1 MSKIK
6 RMCGLCLK
14 SSDFT
19 GANKNKCK
27 VLALWG
33 KYLAEE
39 HFSEEESDV
48 EECPLLEFS
57 NADKENKRIE
67 TTQEPN
73 EYKECKD
80 EFVCDHVLD
89 DTGYVSVRRVKN
101 KTIAWNNGEVDN
113 KGKILDDLELEW
125 DKVLKVYLS
134 TNESEDDY
142 QTWLRILNIV

>member
-6 RMCGLCLK
+6 RLCGLCLK

-39 HFSEEESDV
+39 PLGD
-48 EECPLLEFS
+48 EECPLLASDDKVES
-57 NADKENKRIE
+57 TPETKEDKED
-67 TTQEPN
+67 EP
-73 EYKECKD
+73 
-80 EFVCDHVLD
+80 EFVCDHELD

-101 KTIAWNNGEVDN
+101 KIITWNNGEVDK
-113 KGKILDDLELEW
+113 KGKTLDDLELEW
-125 DKVLKVYLS
+125 DKDLEVYLS
-134 TNESEDDY
+134 TNESDDDD
-142 QTWLRILNIV
+142 QTWLRVLKIV